1 MMKVIF
7 IALGYIITI
16 QQWTLSIVANMAGLR
31 ERDRKAAIRVADGG
45 DEIRNQLYKLAE
57 ISLDPRG

>member
-7 IALGYIITI
+7 VALGYIIAL

-31 ERDRKAAIRVADGG
+31 ERDRKAAIKLSEGG
-45 DEIRNQLYKLAE
+45 EEIKNQLFKLAE
-57 ISLDPRG
+57 ISLDPKE